1 MNDGPAVFHSF
12 CERVCKTLSK
22 SLFSRRGSEKLSTVK
37 KGHKNG
43 FFSRK
48 LTSQVAKHFISNI
61 SNTMPL
67 LT

>member
-1 MNDGPAVFHSF
+1 MMDQRSF
-12 CERVCKTLSK
+12 ILSVRGDAK
-22 SLFSRRGSEKLSTVK
+22 LCRKVYFSRRGSEKLSTVK

-48 LTSQVAKHFISNI
+48 LISQEAKHFISNI